1 MTPIQMMTRPIPVTA
16 IQWDGA
22 NVQALTDFLDN
33 QDVVEVRIRSGT
45 VKLVTSESSQTLHEG
60 QWLVNNHGSITLVD
74 DEQLQTYFS
83 RVDPNQPN
91 VAAFTDAMKARLDE
105 NVKAN
110 WDSTDPDELRQDLQ
124 RNTDQGVTGSLISL
138 LDVANYAMML
148 HQRGDGT

>member
-16 IQWDGA
+16 IKWDGRD
-22 NVQALTDFLDN
+22 VQVLMDFLEGSA
-33 QDVVEVRIRSGT
+33 VEVRIQGGVVT
-45 VKLVTSESSQTLHEG
+45 LVTHGEMRVLLDG
-60 QWLVNNHGSITLVD
+60 QWLVDNHGVITLVSE
-74 DEQLQTYFS
+74 EQLDSYFT

-91 VAAFTDAMKARLDE
+91 VSAFADLMKERLDE

-110 WDSTDPDELRQDLQ
+110 WDSTDPDELRVDLK

>member
-1 MTPIQMMTRPIPVTA
+1 MTPILMMTRPIPVTA
-16 IQWDGA
+16 IRWDGV

-33 QDVVEVRIRSGT
+33 QDVMEVRIRSGI
-45 VKLVTSESSQTLHEG
+45 VKVVTGEMMQVLQEG
-60 QWLVNNHGSITLVD
+60 QWLVNNHGTITLVS

-83 RVDPNQPN
+83 LVDPNQPN
-91 VAAFTDAMKARLDE
+91 VTAFADAMKERLDE

-110 WDSTDPDELRQDLQ
+110 WDSTDPDELREDLK
-124 RNTDQGVTGSLISL
+124 RNSDQAVTGSLISL